1 VTGAGGPSTAAID
14 ARVSALAALLNE
26 TYLDALVATKDA
38 SIAYLTGF
46 HGLQLERLMA
56 VVVRADGSSAL
67 IVPELDRDGA
77 AAAAGSAETVTYTAA
92 SNGMPELIAAL
103 RGAVR
108 VGVEEDHLSHGRA
121 VVLVDAAARLV
132 PAASTVM
139 ALRAVKDADEV
150 AAIRRACEVVGD
162 ALEEALAQLRPGAV
176 EHEVNALTAYQ
187 LARRGATD
195 AHPVIL
201 FGAHA
206 AQPHA
211 QPDARTLEVG
221 DVVCADVSA
230 MIDGY
235 WGDLTRCGTVG
246 PADDWAQAAW
256 RVVRDAYD
264 AAMGA
269 ARVGALAR
277 DVDAAQRA
285 VVTAAPHL
293 GDCVHG
299 AGHAIGIDIHEPP
312 FLVPSSDEALQAG
325 TVLTIEP
332 GIYRTGQGGIRLED
346 DVVVTPD
353 GPVLLSHLPL
363 ELRVINDERTG
374 T

>member
-1 VTGAGGPSTAAID
+1 MSGTSTAAFE
-14 ARVSALAALLNE
+14 ARVSALGALLAD

-46 HGLQLERLMA
+46 HGMQLERLMA
-56 VVVRADGSSAL
+56 VVVRPDGTATL

-92 SNGMPELIAAL
+92 SNGMPELVAAL

-132 PAASTVM
+132 PAAATVM
-139 ALRAVKDADEV
+139 ALRVAKDADEV
-150 AAIRRACEVVGD
+150 AAIERACVVVG
-162 ALEEALAQLRPGAV
+162 EAMEAAFAQLRPGAV
-176 EHEVNALTAYQ
+176 EHEVNALVAYQ
-187 LARRGATD
+187 LSRRGAT
-195 AHPVIL
+195 AVHPLIL

-211 QPDARTLEVG
+211 DPDDRTLQGG

-230 MIDGY
+230 MIGGY

-246 PADDWAQAAW
+246 APGDWARQAW

-264 AAMGA
+264 AAIEA

-285 VVTAAPHL
+285 IVTAAPQL

-299 AGHAIGIDIHEPP
+299 AGHALGIDIHEPP
-312 FLVPSSDEALQAG
+312 YLVPSSDEALRAG

-332 GIYRTGQGGIRLED
+332 GIYRTGVGGIRLED
-346 DVVVTPD
+346 DVLVSPD

-363 ELRVINDERTG
+363 ELRHINDERTG
-374 T
+374 S

>member
-1 VTGAGGPSTAAID
+1 MSGVGGASTAAID
-14 ARVSALAALLNE
+14 ARVTALGALLAE

-46 HGLQLERLMA
+46 HGMQLERLMA
-56 VVVRADGSSAL
+56 VVVRPDGTATL

-77 AAAAGSAETVTYTAA
+77 AAAAGSAERVTYTAA
-92 SNGMPELIAAL
+92 SNGMPELIGAL

-108 VGVEEDHLSHGRA
+108 VGVEEDDLPHGRA

-132 PAASTVM
+132 PAAATVM
-139 ALRAVKDADEV
+139 ALRAVKDADEI
-150 AAIRRACEVVGD
+150 AAIEGACAVVGD
-162 ALEEALAQLRPGAV
+162 AIEEAFAQLRPGAV
-176 EHEVNALTAYQ
+176 EHEVNALVAYG
-187 LARRGATD
+187 LRRRGATD
-195 AHPVIL
+195 AHPLIL

-211 QPDARTLEVG
+211 DPDGRTLQVG

-230 MIDGY
+230 MIGGY

-246 PADDWAQAAW
+246 APGDWAQAAW

-264 AAMGA
+264 AAIGA
-269 ARVGALAR
+269 AQVGALAR

-285 VVTAAPHL
+285 IVTAAPQL

-312 FLVPSSDEALQAG
+312 FLVPSSDEALRAG

-332 GIYRTGQGGIRLED
+332 GIYRTGVGGIRLED
-346 DVVVTPD
+346 DVVVRPD
-353 GPVLLSHLPL
+353 DPVLLSHLPL

-374 T
+374 S